1 MTDQPAPALRI
12 ALVYRSFHLSG
23 SLPRA
28 TVELARHLS
37 HRHDVHVYSAAS
49 RTDTSLAP
57 DCTFHN
63 VPVDVRDR
71 DRFSARELSS
81 FARKAANLLSR
92 ERFDLVHTCAP
103 STWVSDVLHLPGLA
117 REEARLQ
124 GIPSWKYAASAV
136 RHPGDATR
144 RLLER
149 KALRYPGLRRV
160 HVAAPSMLEQL
171 SSRYGIAREDVLLVP
186 PGVNLGEFQPP
197 ADKAAARAAAD
208 VNEPD
213 TTVLLFCGSD
223 FERKGLDRAIRA
235 LAQVRTTA
243 MLLVVGGGDAG
254 PYRKL
259 AAKLGV
265 SKRVRFLGTR
275 NDAWR
280 VFQAADIVL
289 LPTRADVWGV
299 TPIEAMACG
308 VPPIVSLAAGS
319 SGAIRNGGIVLGE
332 PFNVRALRDAIDA
345 LAADDALRARLGAAG
360 VELAK
365 QHSWTEG
372 FRRVEQDLLAV
383 HRRAR
388 RPTDPSTARDLE
400 QHPLARGHG

>member
-1 MTDQPAPALRI
+1 MTDQPASRLRI

-37 HRHDVHVYSAAS
+37 QRHDVHVYSAAS
-49 RTDTSLAP
+49 RTDASLAP
-57 DCTFHN
+57 DCTFHD
-63 VPVDVRDR
+63 VSVAVRDR

-81 FARKAANLLSR
+81 FARKAAALLSR
-92 ERFDLVHTCAP
+92 ERFDLVHTCNP

-124 GIPSWKYAASAV
+124 GIPAWKYAAGAV
-136 RHPGDATR
+136 RHPGDGVR

-171 SSRYGIAREDVLLVP
+171 GSRYGIAQEDILLVP
-186 PGVNLGEFQPP
+186 PGVNLREFRPP
-197 ADKAAARAAAD
+197 ADKAAARDAVD
-208 VNEPD
+208 VNEPN
-213 TTVLLFCGSD
+213 TMVLLFCGSD

-235 LAQVRTTA
+235 LAQVRASAT
-243 MLLVVGGGDAG
+243 LLVVGGGDAA

-259 AAKLGV
+259 ASKLGV
-265 SKRVRFLGTR
+265 VDRVRFLGTR
-275 NDAWR
+275 SDAWR
-280 VFQAADIVL
+280 YFQAADIVL

-308 VPPIVSLAAGS
+308 VPPIVTLAAGS
-319 SGAIRNGGIVLGE
+319 SGAIRNGGVVLGE

-345 LAADDALRARLGAAG
+345 LAADDALRARLGTAG

-365 QHSWTEG
+365 QHSWTER
-372 FRRVEQDLLAV
+372 FRRVEEDLVAV

-388 RPTDPSTARDLE
+388 GDTRPSTSRDLE
-400 QHPLARGHG
+400 QQPLAGGHG